1 MPTLQHGKSAIEQA
15 PEVSGIRTLTRA
27 DLTHLTTRRT
37 TTAVQTLRDS
47 HHRLARA
54 VASGMP
60 QHQIAATCGI
70 GYNRISV
77 LKSDPAFADLVAH
90 YRGMLTA
97 EWLEAGDPVIEF
109 LGSVRTKALAMI
121 EDKLDAAAE
130 AGEFLPSRDLATFAE
145 LGLDRT
151 GYGKVNKNVNVN
163 VDFAANL
170 EKARSRSAR
179 ARDVTPSPAL
189 APVIEATSLEPQSAA
204 VPLSPQASS
213 ARRQSSFR
221 RV

>member
-1 MPTLQHGKSAIEQA
+1 MARLQHGPSTIEQT
-15 PEVSGIRTLTRA
+15 PEVGPIRTLTRA
-27 DLTHLTTRRT
+27 DLTHLAAKRT
-37 TTAVQTLRDS
+37 PTMLQSLRDS

-60 QHQIAATCGI
+60 SNQISTLCGVSA
-70 GYNRISV
+70 NRVSM
-77 LKSDPAFADLVAH
+77 LKSDPSFAELVAH
-90 YRGMLTA
+90 YRGLLTA
-97 EWLEAGDPVIEF
+97 EWLEAADPVIEF

-121 EDKLDAAAE
+121 EDKLDAASE

-170 EKARSRSAR
+170 EKARSRSSR
-179 ARDVTPSPAL
+179 AKTINPSPAL
-189 APVIEATSLEPQSAA
+189 VPIDGTSSHAHQSVAARAPAQVPQ
-204 VPLSPQASS
+204 
-213 ARRQSSFR
+213 RQSTFR